1 MTVKDRIKTFCKAEK
16 TTVSAFEASI
26 GVANGYVNAIS
37 KSIGIDKVQTILEKF
52 PNLNLEWLLV
62 GKGNMYKEGTLQDT
76 LPIAIHTEKPNEG
89 IPLIPISAMAG
100 AFQGEL
106 SVLEYECERYIVP
119 SFKGADFLI
128 PVTGDSMIPTF
139 QSGDIVACRKV
150 DMSKLFFQWNKSY
163 VLDTNQGPI
172 IKRVKPGSDN
182 EHVLIVSDNQD
193 YYPFELEYN
202 DIYNIAL
209 VVGLIRLE

>member
-1 MTVKDRIKTFCKAEK
+1 MTVKDRLKTFCKAEK

>member
-1 MTVKDRIKTFCKAEK
+1 MPKYT
-16 TTVSAFEASI
+16 
-26 GVANGYVNAIS
+26 
-37 KSIGIDKVQTILEKF
+37 
-52 PNLNLEWLLV
+52 
-62 GKGNMYKEGTLQDT
+62 
-76 LPIAIHTEKPNEG
+76 
-89 IPLIPISAMAG
+89 
-100 AFQGEL
+100 
-106 SVLEYECERYIVP
+106 LEYECERYVIP

-139 QSGDIVACRKV
+139 HSGDIVACRKV

-172 IKRVKPGSDN
+172 IKRVKPGSDK